1 MGGKAGVYRT
11 IVFALIVGLTW
22 FDPKLARSTAEDP
35 PRDRAVISGA
45 VRDESG
51 HPVAGAHVWLRHG
64 PIVQAKF
71 ESVHSDSEG
80 AYRFTG
86 VEPGLASLA
95 VAAPGR
101 SFGGRHRYNVQPG
114 ETVGKFDLH
123 VSSSTLVSLRI
134 LDTQGNPIS
143 GANVASIGWKLPEAE
158 WFVIPR
164 EVLNLEEISVPPSD
178 DQGLLQIG
186 DLPDGAKCRFLIKHP
201 DYAWCW
207 TADIATGVPEPVPV
221 TMPRGRSLTVDV
233 TSPAG
238 ASASS
243 TRVTVIGGGSSWPEV
258 SQEPVDDVGR
268 LTMRLVPEDFLTV
281 RVEHPE
287 LAARPSTAMLRWTGD
302 LDTGEAVRFEL
313 VPRGTVRGRVVS
325 NDGMGLSGVNVS
337 LRIGPA
343 VAAVAVTGSEGRFE
357 LQGPA
362 GTGKLSVDNGGGFEA
377 ADQSVMVDVPG
388 GEAVEAPDLVA
399 RRLPPLRGVVMRP
412 DGQPEPRALVVLT
425 SLFGRAERV
434 ALADD
439 QGRFEL
445 PVDQKQRDLYH
456 VTASALAERLSGG
469 DTLSADKLDGGM
481 ELQITLQPEST
492 ISGVLTGADG
502 RPHAGVT
509 VTLQALLLHETGM
522 LVYNSAICVTDE
534 AGRYRFPGLS
544 RHLHYRVDAGEAKAF
559 TLGNGRRNAEVYRFP
574 PGYPTNYTELAEERV
589 PLDLRGIA
597 TDALNIAPTAE
608 LPPVACELSCS
619 GWVNSPPLSLESL
632 RGKVV
637 LLDFW
642 ATWCGPCVAELPRMQ
657 LAHELFSSKGA
668 VIIGLHHNSVPEADV
683 RKFLEERRL
692 TFPVAMDSAAGETC
706 AQYDVSAWP
715 TRVLI
720 GRDGRILSREVG
732 GNPLV
737 VLRRAAL
744 YGESEE

>member
-51 HPVAGAHVWLRHG
+51 RPVAGAHVWLRHG

-95 VAAPGR
+95 VVAPGR
-101 SFGGRHRYNVQPG
+101 SFGGQHRYNVQSG

-143 GANVASIGWKLPEAE
+143 GANVASIGWKFPEAE

-164 EVLNLEEISVPPSD
+164 EVLNLEGISVPPSD

-207 TADIATGVPEPVPV
+207 TADIATAAPEPVPV

-233 TSPAG
+233 TSLAG
-238 ASASS
+238 ASAGS

-258 SQEPVDDVGR
+258 SQEPVDDAGR
-268 LTMRLVPEDFLTV
+268 LTVRLAPEDFLIL

-287 LAARPSTAMLRWTGD
+287 LTARPPTAMLRWTGD
-302 LDTGEAVRFEL
+302 LESGEAVRFEL
-313 VPRGTVRGRVVS
+313 VPRGTVRGRVVDT
-325 NDGMGLSGVNVS
+325 DGLGLSGVKVS
-337 LRIGPA
+337 LRIGPD
-343 VAAVAVTGSEGRFE
+343 VAAVAVTGAEGRFE

-362 GTGKLSVDNGGGFEA
+362 GAARLAVDNARGFEA
-377 ADQSVMVDVPG
+377 ADQGVAVDVPG
-388 GEAVEAPDLVA
+388 RKTVEAPDMAA
-399 RRLPPLRGVVMRP
+399 RRLSPLRGVVMRP
-412 DGQPEPRALVVLT
+412 DGQPEPQALVVLT
-425 SLFGRAERV
+425 SLFGRAEGIV
-434 ALADD
+434 LADD

-445 PVDQKQRDLYH
+445 PVEQKQRDVYH
-456 VTASALAERLSGG
+456 VAASALTERLSGG
-469 DTLSADKLDGGM
+469 DTLSADKLDDGI
-481 ELQITLQPEST
+481 ELQIRLQPEST
-492 ISGVLTGADG
+492 ISGVLTGPDG
-502 RPHAGVT
+502 QPYAGVS

-522 LVYNSAICVTDE
+522 LVYNAANCVTDE

-544 RHLHYRVDAGEAKAF
+544 RHLHYRVDAGAARAF
-559 TLGNGRRNAEVYRFP
+559 TIGNGRPNAEVYRFP
-574 PGYPTNYTELAEERV
+574 PGYPTNYTELTGEQV
-589 PLDLRGIA
+589 PLDLRGGA
-597 TDALNIAPTAE
+597 SETLNIAPSAE
-608 LPPVACELSCS
+608 LPPVAGELSCS
-619 GWVNSPPLSLESL
+619 GWINSPPLSLEAL

-642 ATWCGPCVAELPRMQ
+642 ATWCAPCVAELPQIQ
-657 LAHELFSSKGA
+657 LAHELYSSKGA

-683 RKFLEERRL
+683 RRFLEERHL

-706 AQYDVSAWP
+706 GQYDVSAWP

-732 GNPLV
+732 GNPLA

-744 YGESEE
+744 YGDSVD